1 MMKDIMQHV
10 QWRLG
15 SVAVAMLLAAG
26 TAIAEVPVY
35 KVTELLV
42 GPKGDSTL
50 YSIGRAINKSGQ
62 TAIEFGYTFGAGFAA
77 ARCNKASC
85 SLVPELQTMGASATT
100 PWGINDMSVVTGSS
114 LAGAATHAF
123 LFDGATTQDL
133 GGFPEDGC
141 GGCSLDSHG
150 RDINNLGQVTGRAA
164 TMSGAVHAFLKQ
176 GTSMLDLG
184 TLGGDHSE
192 GIAVNDKGD
201 VVGMAHL
208 PGGEQRAFLYRNGV
222 MSNLGTLGGSQSAA
236 VAINDSRQV
245 AGCSTLAGDAVRQA
259 FVYSQGVMQALP
271 SLGGDD
277 SCALGINRNGWVVG
291 YSTPIGGTDR
301 RAVVHDGLQ
310 LVDLNTRLDP
320 KTGKNWVML
329 EARAI
334 NDSGLIIGTGQH
346 KGTTRAFLLTPV
358 AAQ

>member
-1 MMKDIMQHV
+1 MQHV

-15 SVAVAMLLAAG
+15 SLACALGLAAG
-26 TAIAEVPVY
+26 SAFAEVPVY

-42 GPKGDSTL
+42 GPKTDNTL

-77 ARCNKASC
+77 ARCNKGQC
-85 SLVPELQTMGASATT
+85 SLVPELQTLGASATT
-100 PWGINDMSVVTGSS
+100 PWGINDAGAVTGSS
-114 LAGAATHAF
+114 LIGAATHAYV
-123 LFDGATTQDL
+123 FDGVTNQDL
-133 GGFPEDGC
+133 GSFPEDGC
-141 GGCSLDSHG
+141 GGCTLDSHG
-150 RDINNLGQVTGRAA
+150 RDVNNLGQVTGRA
-164 TMSGAVHAFLKQ
+164 TTLSGAVHAFLVQ
-176 GTSMLDLG
+176 GPSMQDLG
-184 TLGGDHSE
+184 TLGGDYSE
-192 GIAVNDKGD
+192 GLAVNDKGD

-208 PGGEQRAFLYRNGV
+208 PGGAQRAFLYRNGV
-222 MSNLGTLGGSQSAA
+222 MSDLGTLGGDQSAA
-236 VAINDSRQV
+236 LAINEARQV
-245 AGCSTLAGDAVRQA
+245 VGCSTLAGDTVRQA
-259 FVYSQGVMQALP
+259 FVYRQGVMQALP

-291 YSTPIGGTDR
+291 YSTPAGAWNR
-301 RAVVHDGLQ
+301 SAFVHDGLQ

-334 NDSGLIIGTGQH
+334 NDQGLIVGTGQH
-346 KGTTRAFLLTPV
+346 KGVTRAFLLTPL